1 MPAQLLLPLDDA
13 ALDRLH
19 RFELPA
25 QLLLALVALLVGLG
39 ALPRGAIRLLDDTVE
54 LPPEWAKFAKPS
66 PKPFAVDPDDV
77 AAHRTE
83 WLREWREIATR

>member
-1 MPAQLLLPLDDA
+1 MNATP
-13 ALDRLH
+13 
-19 RFELPA
+19 
-25 QLLLALVALLVGLG
+25 
-39 ALPRGAIRLLDDTVE
+39 IRLLLLDDHLAFRQPLAFMLEREFQSALPENMYVYPVDDSAE